1 MAIKRIYI
9 ENFRSIK
16 ELDFKPSMLTAL
28 IGKNNSGKSNIL
40 RAIDLMLGERWP
52 PYAISEED
60 IYNHNENLTI
70 KIELYFDEPII
81 HTYYSQDIEVNGF
94 RLEFDVNHG
103 GNLACIDEDGNE
115 VMTQSNRP
123 LTLSNKIRNKV
134 PAILV
139 GVDRNLS
146 KILSASQWT
155 VLGKLLQDVAEEFKS
170 SEDKVKEFNQ
180 KMEEA
185 TEVLRINTFRE
196 LERVIV
202 ENVKLLTGFYDVSIR
217 FREPN
222 ILSHYKNLQLVVRES
237 SDYGEFSALDMG
249 AGIQSAIV
257 IALLNAYK
265 VLRRS
270 GAILLI
276 EEPEVY
282 LHPHARRYFYSLL
295 KDLAEQG
302 NQIFYTT
309 HSPEFVDLS
318 NYEYVSIV
326 RKSPTEG
333 TKVKQAQLTLT
344 PGSKEELK
352 LLTQFDASRN
362 EVFFANKVMLVEGP
376 TERYSLPHIFELKGI
391 DINCEGISIIDSGGK
406 ENMEFFIKILKEF
419 EIPFIVLHDEDRNAN
434 NYQSYH
440 AGPNGLNAKI
450 ESAAGN
456 PGLIFK
462 ADPDFEGILGL
473 SGKDK
478 VKQAITKARNLKPE
492 EIPEV
497 INDAIEKII
506 QL

>member
-1 MAIKRIYI
+1 MAIKRIHI

-16 ELDFKPSMLTAL
+16 RLDFKPTMLTAL
-28 IGKNNSGKSNIL
+28 VGKNNSGKSNIL

-52 PYAISEED
+52 PHAITEED
-60 IYNHNENLTI
+60 IYNHDENLTA

-81 HTYYSQDIEVNGF
+81 HTYYGKDIEINGF
-94 RLEFDVNHG
+94 RMEFDANHG

-115 VMTQSNRP
+115 VMTQYDKP
-123 LTLSNKIRNKV
+123 LALSNKIRNKV
-134 PAILV
+134 PVVLV

-155 VLGKLLQDVAEEFKS
+155 VLGKLLRDIAEEFKS
-170 SEDKVKEFNQ
+170 NEDKVEEFNQ

-185 TEVLRINTFRE
+185 TEVLRIDTFKE
-196 LERVIV
+196 FERVIV

-222 ILSHYKNLQLVVRES
+222 ILAHYRNLQLVVRES
-237 SDYGEFSALDMG
+237 SNYDEFSALEMG

-265 VLRRS
+265 ELKRS

-282 LHPHARRYFYSLL
+282 LHPHAKRYFYFLL

-318 NYEYVSIV
+318 NYEYVSII

-333 TKVKQAQLTLT
+333 TMVKQAHLNLAQ
-344 PGSKEELK
+344 GSKEELK

-376 TERYSLPHIFELKGI
+376 TERYSLPYIFKLKGV
-391 DINCEGISIIDSGGK
+391 DINREGISIIDSGGK
-406 ENMEFFIKILKEF
+406 ENMEFFIKILREF
-419 EIPFIVLHDEDRNAN
+419 EIPFIVLHDEDRNAS

-450 ESAAGN
+450 EAVVGDPS
-456 PGLIFK
+456 LIFK

-478 VKQAITKARNLKPE
+478 VRQAIIRVRNLKSE

-497 INDAIEKII
+497 INNAIEKII

>member
-1 MAIKRIYI
+1 MAIKRIHI

-16 ELDFKPSMLTAL
+16 RLDFKPTMLTAL
-28 IGKNNSGKSNIL
+28 VGKNNSGKSNIL
-40 RAIDLMLGERWP
+40 RVIDLMLGERWS
-52 PYAISEED
+52 PYAITEED
-60 IYNHNENLTI
+60 IYNHDENLTA
-70 KIELYFDEPII
+70 KIELYFDQPII
-81 HTYYSQDIEVNGF
+81 HTYYGKDIEIKGF
-94 RLEFDVNHG
+94 RMEFDSNNG
-103 GNLACIDEDGNE
+103 GNLACIDGDGKE
-115 VMTQSNRP
+115 VMTQYNKP
-123 LTLSNKIRNKV
+123 LPLSNKIRNKV
-134 PAILV
+134 PVVLI

-155 VLGKLLQDVAEEFKS
+155 VLGKLLREIAEEFKS
-170 SEDKVKEFNQ
+170 KENKVEEFNQ

-185 TEVLRINTFRE
+185 TEVLRIDTFKE

-202 ENVKLLTGFYDVSIR
+202 ENVKLLTGFYDVSIG

-222 ILSHYKNLQLVVRES
+222 ILAHYKNLQLVVRES
-237 SDYGEFSALDMG
+237 PNYDEFSAFEMG
-249 AGIQSAIV
+249 AGIQSSIV

-265 VLRRS
+265 VLKRS

-295 KDLAEQG
+295 KELAEQG

-326 RKSPTEG
+326 RKSPMEG
-333 TKVKQAQLTLT
+333 TIVKQAQLNLAQ
-344 PGSKEELK
+344 GSKEELK

-376 TERYSLPHIFELKGI
+376 TERYSLPYVFKLKGI
-391 DINCEGISIIDSGGK
+391 NINREGISIIESGGK
-406 ENMEFFIKILKEF
+406 KNMEFFIKIIREF
-419 EIPFIVLHDEDRNAN
+419 GIPFIVLHDEDSNAN
-434 NYQSYH
+434 NYHSYH

-450 ESAAGN
+450 EAVVRDPS
-456 PGLIFK
+456 LIFK
-462 ADPDFEGILGL
+462 ADPDFEGILRL

-478 VKQAITKARNLKPE
+478 VRQAIIKARNLKSK

-497 INDAIEKII
+497 INNAIEKII

>member
-1 MAIKRIYI
+1 MTIRKIYI

-16 ELDFKPSMLTAL
+16 ELDFKSTKLTAL

-40 RAIDLMLGERWP
+40 RSIDLMLGERWP

-60 IYNHNENLTI
+60 IYNHDENLTV

-81 HTYYSQDIEVNGF
+81 HTYYGQNFEVNGF
-94 RLEFDVNHG
+94 RMEFDANHG
-103 GNLACIDEDGNE
+103 GNLACIDEDGKE
-115 VMTQSNRP
+115 VMTRYNKP
-123 LTLSNKIRNKV
+123 LALSNKIRNKV
-134 PAILV
+134 PVVLV
-139 GVDRNLS
+139 GVDRDLS
-146 KILSASQWT
+146 KIMSASQWT
-155 VLGKLLQDVAEEFKS
+155 VLGKLLMDIAEEFKS
-170 SEDKVKEFNQ
+170 NKERVEEFNQ
-180 KMEEA
+180 KMEKA
-185 TEVLRINTFRE
+185 TEILRIDTFKE

-217 FREPN
+217 FKAPH

-237 SDYGEFSALDMG
+237 SNYDEFSALEMG
-249 AGIQSAIV
+249 AGMQSAIV

-265 VLRRS
+265 VLKRT

-295 KDLAEQG
+295 KDLAKQG

-326 RKSPTEG
+326 RKFVTEG
-333 TKVKQAQLTLT
+333 TKVKQAQLNLE
-344 PGSKEELK
+344 PESKEELK

-362 EVFFANKVMLVEGP
+362 EVFFANKVILVEGA
-376 TERYSLPHIFELKGI
+376 TERYFLPYIFKLKDI
-391 DINCEGISIIDSGGK
+391 DINRERISIIESGGK
-406 ENMEFFIKILKEF
+406 KNLEFFIKILREF
-419 EIPFIVLHDEDRNAN
+419 GIPFIVLHDEDSNAN
-434 NYQSYH
+434 NYYSYH

-450 ESAAGN
+450 EAAVGD
-456 PGLIFK
+456 PSLIFK

-478 VKQAITKARNLKPE
+478 VRQAIIKARNLKLE

-497 INDAIEKII
+497 INNAIEKII

>member
-16 ELDFKPSMLTAL
+16 KLEFEPTILTAL

-60 IYNHNENLTI
+60 IYNHDENLTA

-81 HTYYSQDIEVNGF
+81 HTYYGQDIEVNGF
-94 RLEFDVNHG
+94 RMEFNVNYG
-103 GNLACIDEDGNE
+103 GNLACIDENGDE
-115 VMTQSNRP
+115 VMTQYDKP
-123 LTLSNKIRNKV
+123 LALSNKIRNKV
-134 PAILV
+134 PVVLV

-146 KILSASQWT
+146 KILSASQGT
-155 VLGKLLQDVAEEFKS
+155 VLEKLLMDIAEEFKS
-170 SEDKVKEFNQ
+170 NKDKVEEFNQ

-185 TEVLRINTFRE
+185 TEVLRTDTFKE

-217 FREPN
+217 FREPH
-222 ILSHYKNLQLVVRES
+222 ILSHYKNLQLVVKES
-237 SDYGEFSALDMG
+237 SDYDEFSALEMG

-265 VLRRS
+265 VLKRS

-295 KDLAEQG
+295 KDLSEQG

-333 TKVKQAQLTLT
+333 TKVKQARLNLA
-344 PGSKEELK
+344 PDSKEELK
-352 LLTQFDASRN
+352 LLTHFDTSRN
-362 EVFFANKVMLVEGP
+362 EIFFANKVMLVEGP
-376 TERYSLPHIFELKGI
+376 TERYSLPYIFKLKGI
-391 DINCEGISIIDSGGK
+391 DINREGISIIDSGGK
-406 ENMEFFIKILKEF
+406 ENMEFFIKILREF
-419 EIPFIVLHDEDRNAN
+419 GIPFIVLDEDRNTN

-450 ESAAGN
+450 ESVVGD
-456 PGLIFK
+456 PSLIFK
-462 ADPDFEGILGL
+462 ADPDFEGIMGL

-478 VKQAITKARNLKPE
+478 VRQAIIKARRLKSE

-497 INDAIEKII
+497 INNAIEKII

>member
-16 ELDFKPSMLTAL
+16 NLDFKPTMLTSL
-28 IGKNNSGKSNIL
+28 VGKNNSGKSNIL
-40 RAIDLMLGERWP
+40 RAIELMLGERWP
-52 PYAISEED
+52 PYAISEDD
-60 IYNHNENLTI
+60 IYNHDENLI
-70 KIELYFDEPII
+70 AKIEIYFDEPII
-81 HTYYSQDIEVNGF
+81 HNYYGRDIEIDGF
-94 RLEFDVNHG
+94 SMEFDATHG
-103 GNLACIDEDGNE
+103 GNLACIKENGNE
-115 VMTQSNRP
+115 VMTQYNKP
-123 LTLSNKIRNKV
+123 LALSNKIRSKV
-134 PAILV
+134 PVVLV

-155 VLGKLLQDVAEEFKS
+155 VLGKLLKDISEEFES
-170 SEDKVKEFNQ
+170 DQEKVEEFIQ

-185 TEVLRINTFRE
+185 TDILRIDTFRE
-196 LERVIV
+196 LEKVII
-202 ENVKLLTGFYDVSIR
+202 ENVKLLTGFHDVSIR
-217 FREPN
+217 FKEPH

-237 SDYGEFSALDMG
+237 MEYDEFSALEMG

-265 VLRRS
+265 VLKRS

-295 KDLAEQG
+295 RDLADQG

-326 RKSPTEG
+326 RKSPLEG
-333 TKVKQAQLTLT
+333 TKVKQARLNLT

-352 LLTQFDASRN
+352 LLTQFDVSRN
-362 EVFFANKVMLVEGP
+362 EIFFANKVMLVEGT
-376 TERYSLPHIFELKGI
+376 TERYSLPYIFKLKNI
-391 DINCEGISIIDSGGK
+391 DINREGISIIDSGGK
-406 ENMEFFIKILKEF
+406 ENLEFFIRIIKEF
-419 EIPFIVLHDEDRNAN
+419 EIPFVVLHDEDRNAD
-434 NYQSYH
+434 NYDNYH
-440 AGPNGLNAKI
+440 AGPNGINAKI
-450 ESAAGN
+450 ENAVGDPS
-456 PGLIFK
+456 LIFK

-478 VKQAITKARNLKPE
+478 VRKAIIKARNLSPD

-497 INDAIEKII
+497 INNAIERVI